1 MGPELHVLWSLA
13 FCLDLGGEAVLSVS
27 TALVSWVRESWIFL
41 RSRALVRG
49 AWGGTGVLS
58 SSKMSV
64 MKGCQKKALR
74 WGFKIDFLLSGS
86 VLSTLLRKYSRVIV
100 GEGAKSLGQETM
112 GVFNMMVV

>member
-1 MGPELHVLWSLA
+1 MLWLLA
-13 FCLDLGGEAVLSVS
+13 FCLDLGGEAILSVS

-64 MKGCQKKALR
+64 MKGCRKKASR
-74 WGFKIDFLLSGS
+74 WGFKIDFVASAARAIS
-86 VLSTLLRKYSRVIV
+86 SS
-100 GEGAKSLGQETM
+100 S
-112 GVFNMMVV
+112 